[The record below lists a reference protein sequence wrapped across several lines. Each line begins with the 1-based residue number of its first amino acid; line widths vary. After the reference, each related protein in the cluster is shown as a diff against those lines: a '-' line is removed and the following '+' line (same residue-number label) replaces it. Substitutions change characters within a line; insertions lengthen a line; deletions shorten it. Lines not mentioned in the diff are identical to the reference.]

1 VGLKAPPYD
10 PNMKHADI
18 FKKYLFNNHTVQYY
32 FSKSAKGTTRKI
44 LGLNYFYNL
53 RVPIPPLK
61 EQIKIANYLD
71 EKTQKIDNITQTIS
85 KKIELL
91 KEFRKT
97 LINDVVTGRVKV

>member
-1 VGLKAPPYD
+1 MHQFDISQMKTLSAGVRHTIHYYD
-10 PNMKHADI
+10 IA
-18 FKKYLFNNHTVQYY
+18 
-32 FSKSAKGTTRKI
+32 KS
-44 LGLNYFYNL
+44 LLY
-53 RVPIPPLK
+53 IPSIK

-97 LINDVVTGRVKV
+97 LVNDVVTGRVKVE